1 MVNLDYAPA
10 VFAGIIIF
18 VILAPSLYGIF
29 LVDKFWKKNQQD
41 KSAGG
46 DAFN

>member
-1 MVNLDYAPA
+1 MVNFDYAPA

-18 VILAPSLYGIF
+18 VLVAPALYGIL